1 MKRLLSVCSIAAL
14 ATAMLAQTPSP
25 TEPSSPSPATTASV
39 TLAPSVTPSPR
50 SDLAEKIQQ
59 RIEQKFGGGHGIVID
74 TNDMDRREHE
84 DIPREV
90 VPLVAISML
99 AVFGAP
105 VLIVALA
112 GMFVFSATR
121 QRHRTIRMMV
131 EKGQPVPPELLMP
144 PTRAIRQR
152 SDMRRGVILLMIGI
166 GVILFFGTVAHWES
180 GVWTLGLIP
189 LLIGAGYL
197 LVWKLEGGTKGRAE
211 NPPPLP

>member
-14 ATAMLAQTPSP
+14 ATAVFAQTPSP
-25 TEPSSPSPATTASV
+25 TEPSSPTPTASV
-39 TLAPSVTPSPR
+39 TAAPGVTASPT

-59 RIEQKFGGGHGIVID
+59 RIEQKFGGHHGIIID
-74 TNDMDRREHE
+74 TDDLDRGKHG
-84 DIPREV
+84 DIPEQV
-90 VPLVAISML
+90 FPIVAICML

-105 VLIVALA
+105 VVIVALA

-144 PTRAIRQR
+144 PTRALRQR

-166 GVILFFGTVAHWES
+166 GVTAFSGTVTGWDS

-197 LVWKLEGGTKGRAE
+197 LVWKLEGGSKGGTD
-211 NPPPLP
+211 NPPLLP